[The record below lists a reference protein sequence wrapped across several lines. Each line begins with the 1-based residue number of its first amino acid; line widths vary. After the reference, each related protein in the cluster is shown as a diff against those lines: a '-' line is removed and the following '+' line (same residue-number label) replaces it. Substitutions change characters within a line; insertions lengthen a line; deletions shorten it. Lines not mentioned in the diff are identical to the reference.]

1 MGSPICDFIKNKH
14 ILHFHPHSRR
24 MNLFN
29 LCIVAVFLSTI
40 VNGNTDE
47 CPIYDVD
54 YNGIGLDYIG
64 EVSSWEECGYLC
76 HLTDGCNY
84 WTWRNYD
91 DNSCYL
97 KSERGD
103 IKNADDAISGS
114 KDCYN

>member
-1 MGSPICDFIKNKH
+1 MGVVVLQRKLSITDLFA
-14 ILHFHPHSRR
+14 ILIR
-24 MNLFN
+24 MKLFS

-40 VNGNTDE
+40 VNGSKDD

-54 YNGIGLDYIG
+54 YNGIGLDHIG
-64 EVSSWEECGYLC
+64 EVSSWEECGYFC
-76 HLTDGCNY
+76 HITSGCKY

-103 IKNADDAISGS
+103 ITNTDNAISGS
-114 KDCYN
+114 KDCYY